1 MFDSTLF
8 KNLSM
13 NPSSFKSFI
22 AASVVGVSF
31 TISGC
36 SFVDS
41 LPGSELVVMSNQ
53 TEQCTKL
60 GETRVSVLS
69 TIAGFDRDEDVMS
82 EELIT
87 MARNAAFEQG
97 GNTISQSTEVEDG
110 AQSFGIFR
118 CR

>member
-1 MFDSTLF
+1 
-8 KNLSM
+8 M
-13 NPSSFKSFI
+13 NPRSFKSLLAFCFI
-22 AASVVGVSF
+22 GMTF
-31 TISGC
+31 IISGC

-110 AQSFGIFR
+110 TQSFGIFR